1 MVDWKI
7 IDASNLS
14 YNAQYSPYD
23 RAKRKEN
30 NQKIIKYLNLDK
42 GKPKHILDLGT
53 GCGDL
58 ARELLDMGHS
68 VIATNGYGDWASQ
81 YIYGE
86 LETKFCNI
94 KIHSFTYNWREA
106 GGSITE
112 TTHSTGGYWGDNN
125 KELEKLKSYSNKK
138 YDIVIA
144 KRFSMHLS
152 ENADNKVLANGAG
165 LKPDIVHPV
174 ISEDIIYDAYIG
186 LAKFLKQVCK
196 PNATAYISIM
206 PGFSTHDGY
215 GSPKLSKYGTNDSY
229 KVNGMGQKLL
239 KFNLKTIK

>member
-1 MVDWKI
+1 MVDWKL

-14 YNAQYSPYD
+14 FEEQYSPYD

-30 NQKIIKYLNLDK
+30 NQRIIKYLNLDN

-68 VIATNGYGDWASQ
+68 VVATNAYDTWHNQ
-81 YIYGE
+81 YLYGE
-86 LETKFCNI
+86 LETKFCNV
-94 KIHSFTYNWREA
+94 KIDRFTYNW
-106 GGSITE
+106 GDPTNS
-112 TTHSTGGYWGDNN
+112 SNSSWGDNE
-125 KELEKLKSYSNKK
+125 KELKKLKSYSDKK
-138 YDIVIA
+138 FDIVIA

-152 ENADNKVLANGAG
+152 ENSDNKFLADG
-165 LKPDIVHPV
+165 LGRRVEVADPLTDEDV
-174 ISEDIIYDAYIG
+174 IYNAYIG

-196 PNATAYISIM
+196 TNATAYISIM

-215 GSPKLSKYGTNDSY
+215 GSPKLVKYKINDSY
-229 KVNGMGQKLL
+229 EVNGMGEKLL